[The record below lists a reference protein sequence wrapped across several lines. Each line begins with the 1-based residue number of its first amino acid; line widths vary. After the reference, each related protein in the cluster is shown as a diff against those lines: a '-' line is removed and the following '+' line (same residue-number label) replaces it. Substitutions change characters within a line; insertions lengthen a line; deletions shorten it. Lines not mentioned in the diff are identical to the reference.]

1 MISDLFLKPLSKTE
15 GYQALVQAVEK
26 NIGKTA
32 AVFGLTEGARTV
44 LAGALSQGRRTL
56 VVTPSDQAALRM
68 AEDLSRSGVSALHF
82 PARELTFYHM
92 AAESR
97 ELVHRRIA
105 VLGRLLDEQAQ
116 VVCAPIEALLI
127 PLMPAEEFR
136 RGIVKLDAGD
146 VVDLDELSKLLAE
159 MGYVRQET
167 VEARGQFAVRGGIL
181 DVYPV
186 QSMTAWRIELFD
198 DEVDSVRELDVMTQR
213 SQPADEA
220 CVIYPATEAA
230 ADGNALL
237 RAACALE
244 AEVKNSGP
252 VQRTPESEV
261 PWLTDE
267 ENEAE
272 NAAPAD
278 GAVIRRSSD
287 GSARSN
293 TIDAL
298 KLGHRPEG
306 LENLIPY
313 LYEKPAFFSDYFDP
327 ELVVLDEAGRLR
339 ERAVNMGLEFAAKL
353 ENALERQEGFPG
365 QSALMDSWDGFI
377 RILEKRRS
385 VTMGLLAVGIPDLKL
400 CASVTIE
407 TRQAPDFQGQTA
419 LLAEQLR
426 DYARR
431 GYAVAMLSGGQARG
445 ERLVETL
452 REKGISVS
460 FREEAHPLAP
470 GEMAVMPLGLT
481 RGFELKDAD
490 FAVLGDTDLFGTTRQ
505 RAARRRH
512 KAGEKIQA
520 FTELKVGD
528 YVVHESYGIGI
539 YTGTERM
546 TAEGKT
552 RDYLHIQY
560 QGGDSLYVPT
570 DNLSRVQKY
579 IGMENKPPKLSRLGG
594 AEWARSK
601 SRAKHEILE
610 MADELIKLYAA
621 RQAAPGYAFSADTPW
636 QRDFED
642 DFPYE
647 ETPDQLQCIEE
658 IKQDMQQP
666 HPMDRLLCG
675 DVGYGKTE
683 VAVRA
688 AFKAVMDSKQV
699 AFLVPTT
706 VLAQQHYQSVKKRFA
721 HFPVRIEMLS
731 RFRTAQEQKHIL
743 QQLKE
748 GKIDILIGTHRLL
761 GKDVHF
767 KDLGLLIVDEEQ
779 RFGVKHKEA
788 LKQLKS
794 SVDVLTLSATPIPR
808 TLHMSM
814 VGIRDMSLL
823 ETPPEERYPVQTY
836 VTEFSDALVRDA
848 VMRELARKGQVY
860 ILYNR
865 VRSIDRFYEH
875 ICQLVPEA
883 RVAIGHGQ
891 MKENSLEDVMLD
903 FYEGRFDVLVCST
916 IIESGLDV
924 PAANTMI
931 VCDSDRFGLSQLYQL
946 RGRVGRSNRLAYCYL
961 TVPPNKVLTE
971 VAEKRLSAIREF
983 TEFGSGFKIAMRD
996 LELRGAGNLLG
1007 SQQHGQLA
1015 NVGYDLYCKLMEE
1028 AVNDLRGKAGES
1040 VDIETKVELRVDAY
1054 LPANFVQG
1062 EQLRM
1067 EVYKRIAS
1075 IENRDDWR
1083 DVMDELIDRFG
1094 DVPPEAENLLW
1105 IALLRGLAARLGIE
1119 LVFLRMGKLLM
1130 RFSPYTKVDGQK
1142 LIDSLNRM
1150 KDTRLSLRQTR
1161 SETLLALN
1169 QTGEPEGLMES
1180 AVDELENLLDEMKR
1194 R

>member
-127 PLMPAEEFR
+127 PLMPVEEFR

-272 NAAPAD
+272 DAAPAD

-767 KDLGLLIVDEEQ
+767 KDLGLLVVDEEQ
-779 RFGVKHKEA
+779 RFGVGHKET
-788 LKQLKS
+788 LKEISKN
-794 SVDVLTLSATPIPR
+794 VDVLTLSATPIPR
-808 TLHMSM
+808 TLNMALS
-814 VGIRDMSLL
+814 GIRDMSSI
-823 ETPPEERYPVQTY
+823 EEPPMNRHPVQTF
-836 VTEFSDALVRDA
+836 VLEQNDGVLLDAIR
-848 VMRELARKGQVY
+848 RELSRGGQVY
-860 ILYNR
+860 YLHNR
-865 VRSIDRFYEH
+865 VESIERCAGMWQQRLPD
-875 ICQLVPEA
+875 A
-883 RVAIGHGQ
+883 RIGIVHGKMGQ
-891 MKENSLEDVMLD
+891 KEIAKVMNEMAD
-903 FYEGRFDVLVCST
+903 GEIDILVCTT
-916 IIESGLDV
+916 IIETGIDI
-924 PAANTMI
+924 PNANTLI
-931 VCDSDRFGLSQLYQL
+931 IENADSMGLAQLHQI
-946 RGRVGRSNRLAYCYL
+946 RGRVGRSSRHAYAYLCYRHGKAL
-961 TVPPNKVLTE
+961 SE
-971 VAEKRLSAIREF
+971 IAQKRLSAIREYAA
-983 TEFGSGFKIAMRD
+983 FGSGFKIAMRD
-996 LELRGAGNLLG
+996 LEIRGAGNVLG
-1007 SQQHGQLA
+1007 PEQSGHMMS
-1015 NVGYDLYCKLMEE
+1015 VGYDLYLKLLEE
-1028 AVNDLRGKAGES
+1028 AVQEEKGE
-1040 VDIETKVELRVDAY
+1040 TPKPRVDCAAELLLSAN
-1054 LPANFVQG
+1054 LPSDYVPDAGQRID
-1062 EQLRM
+1062 LYR
-1067 EVYKRIAS
+1067 RIALIRTEEQRS
-1075 IENRDDWR
+1075 D
-1083 DVMDELIDRFG
+1083 MLDELIDRFG
-1094 DVPPEAENLLW
+1094 EPPEEATALLD
-1105 IALLRGLAARLGIE
+1105 IALLRSQASEKGIAEIKQQDGRLLLTFAETDFVRLSALCGDAAFKGRL
-1119 LVFLRMGKLLM
+1119 LLNAGS
-1130 RFSPYTKVDGQK
+1130 SPY
-1142 LIDSLNRM
+1142 
-1150 KDTRLSLRQTR
+1150 LSLRLEKTEKAMDMAR
-1161 SETLLALN
+1161 LL
-1169 QTGEPEGLMES
+1169 
-1180 AVDELENLLDEMKR
+1180 VDR
-1194 R
+1194 YGAAAG

>member
-1 MISDLFLKPLSKTE
+1 
-15 GYQALVQAVEK
+15 
-26 NIGKTA
+26 
-32 AVFGLTEGARTV
+32 
-44 LAGALSQGRRTL
+44 
-56 VVTPSDQAALRM
+56 
-68 AEDLSRSGVSALHF
+68 
-82 PARELTFYHM
+82 
-92 AAESR
+92 
-97 ELVHRRIA
+97 
-105 VLGRLLDEQAQ
+105 
-116 VVCAPIEALLI
+116 
-127 PLMPAEEFR
+127 MPVEEFR

-237 RAACALE
+237 RAARALE

-272 NAAPAD
+272 DAAPAD

-460 FREEAHPLAP
+460 FREKAHPLAP

-520 FTELKVGD
+520 FTELKVG
-528 YVVHESYGIGI
+528 
-539 YTGTERM
+539 
-546 TAEGKT
+546 
-552 RDYLHIQY
+552 
-560 QGGDSLYVPT
+560 
-570 DNLSRVQKY
+570 
-579 IGMENKPPKLSRLGG
+579 RLCC
-594 AEWARSK
+594 A
-601 SRAKHEILE
+601 
-610 MADELIKLYAA
+610 
-621 RQAAPGYAFSADTPW
+621 
-636 QRDFED
+636 
-642 DFPYE
+642 
-647 ETPDQLQCIEE
+647 
-658 IKQDMQQP
+658 
-666 HPMDRLLCG
+666 
-675 DVGYGKTE
+675 
-683 VAVRA
+683 
-688 AFKAVMDSKQV
+688 
-699 AFLVPTT
+699 
-706 VLAQQHYQSVKKRFA
+706 
-721 HFPVRIEMLS
+721 
-731 RFRTAQEQKHIL
+731 
-743 QQLKE
+743 
-748 GKIDILIGTHRLL
+748 
-761 GKDVHF
+761 
-767 KDLGLLIVDEEQ
+767 
-779 RFGVKHKEA
+779 
-788 LKQLKS
+788 
-794 SVDVLTLSATPIPR
+794 
-808 TLHMSM
+808 
-814 VGIRDMSLL
+814 
-823 ETPPEERYPVQTY
+823 
-836 VTEFSDALVRDA
+836 
-848 VMRELARKGQVY
+848 
-860 ILYNR
+860 
-865 VRSIDRFYEH
+865 
-875 ICQLVPEA
+875 
-883 RVAIGHGQ
+883 
-891 MKENSLEDVMLD
+891 
-903 FYEGRFDVLVCST
+903 
-916 IIESGLDV
+916 
-924 PAANTMI
+924 
-931 VCDSDRFGLSQLYQL
+931 
-946 RGRVGRSNRLAYCYL
+946 
-961 TVPPNKVLTE
+961 
-971 VAEKRLSAIREF
+971 
-983 TEFGSGFKIAMRD
+983 
-996 LELRGAGNLLG
+996 
-1007 SQQHGQLA
+1007 
-1015 NVGYDLYCKLMEE
+1015 
-1028 AVNDLRGKAGES
+1028 
-1040 VDIETKVELRVDAY
+1040 
-1054 LPANFVQG
+1054 
-1062 EQLRM
+1062 
-1067 EVYKRIAS
+1067 
-1075 IENRDDWR
+1075 
-1083 DVMDELIDRFG
+1083 
-1094 DVPPEAENLLW
+1094 
-1105 IALLRGLAARLGIE
+1105 
-1119 LVFLRMGKLLM
+1119 
-1130 RFSPYTKVDGQK
+1130 
-1142 LIDSLNRM
+1142 
-1150 KDTRLSLRQTR
+1150 
-1161 SETLLALN
+1161 
-1169 QTGEPEGLMES
+1169 
-1180 AVDELENLLDEMKR
+1180 
-1194 R
+1194 